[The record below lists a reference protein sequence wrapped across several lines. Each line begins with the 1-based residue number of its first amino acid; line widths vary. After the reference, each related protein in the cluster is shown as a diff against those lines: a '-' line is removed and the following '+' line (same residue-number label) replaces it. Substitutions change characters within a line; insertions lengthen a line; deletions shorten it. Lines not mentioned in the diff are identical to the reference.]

1 MAITYRDEKGSPLSA
16 PEVDENFRT
25 LVQMINDS
33 AGEQGVSVTDI
44 TQAADTITIHMSD
57 GSTHG
62 PFTLPVA
69 AFNDTGTWQ
78 PEFDYAM
85 LDLFEVPNI
94 GLYLVLIPHT
104 SGAEFDPDISD
115 SEGSPM
121 LRLLLRTAGGPQT
134 IITTQE
140 DPGDIQ
146 VEPSEVRNSIQ
157 RIPSTFPVNLFVR
170 DDGTLDGSGAP
181 RFEIGDMVV
190 YRQMGV
196 GQLTIV
202 PDGDTIIHTPETLSS
217 RKQGSTIVLTYVG
230 NSEYDL
236 SGDLELI
243 SETTGP

>member
-16 PEVDENFRT
+16 AEVDENFRT
-25 LVQMINDS
+25 LVMMVNES
-33 AGEQGVSVTDI
+33 AGEQGVSVSDI
-44 TQAADTITIHMSD
+44 TQAADTITFHLSD
-57 GSTHG
+57 GSTIG
-62 PFTLPVA
+62 PFNLPVA

-78 PEFDYAM
+78 ALFDYAM

-104 SGAEFDPDISD
+104 SGEEFDPDIVD

-134 IITTQE
+134 IITTAE
-140 DPGDIQ
+140 DPGDIV
-146 VEPSEVRNSIQ
+146 VEPAEVRNSIQ
-157 RIPSTFPVNLFVR
+157 RIPSTFPVQLLVR

-190 YRQMGV
+190 YRQMGA
-196 GQLTIV
+196 GQLIIV
-202 PDGDTIIHTPETLSS
+202 PDGETVVNTPETLSS
-217 RKQGSTIVLTYVG
+217 RKEGSTIVLTYVG

-236 SGDLELI
+236 SGDLELL